1 MTGRGPRGERGEQA
15 ERILAAA
22 RRSIARRGYTAT
34 SLRSVAQ
41 DAGVD
46 PGLVHYYFRTKPGL
60 LEAVMQPPE
69 AFGAAVAAAADVPMH
84 QRGRA
89 FVEASLRLWE
99 DPGSAEILRAI
110 ILTAAQEPAAMQRLR
125 ELFSELVLAVV
136 SHGLS
141 EAERNLRASL
151 IATQIVGMV
160 MNRYIWQVGDIAT
173 LPAGTVIDLLAPTIQ
188 RYLTDPLPAQFGDG
202 DGGGWGLG

>member
-15 ERILAAA
+15 AKIITAA
-22 RRSIARRGYTAT
+22 RRSFATRGYAAT

-46 PGLVHYYFRTKPGL
+46 PGLVPYYFRTKTGL

-69 AFGAAVAAAADVPMH
+69 SFGAAVAAAAEQPMH

-89 FVEASLRLWE
+89 FVQATLRLWE
-99 DPGSAEILRAI
+99 DPASAEILRSI
-110 ILTAAQEPAAMQRLR
+110 ILTADQEPAAMHRLR
-125 ELFSELVLAVV
+125 QLFSELVLAVV
-136 SHGLS
+136 SHGLPDT
-141 EAERNLRASL
+141 ERTLRASL

-173 LPAGTVIDLLAPTIQ
+173 LPADTVTDLLAPTIQ
-188 RYLTDPLPAQFGDG
+188 HYLADPLPTKLGDG
-202 DGGGWGLG
+202 WRLS

>member
-15 ERILAAA
+15 DKIIAAA
-22 RRSIARRGYTAT
+22 RRCFATRGYAAT

-46 PGLVHYYFRTKPGL
+46 PGLVHYYFRTKTGL

-69 AFGAAVAAAADVPMH
+69 AFGAAVAAAAEQPIH

-89 FVEASLRLWE
+89 FVQATLRLWE
-99 DPGSAEILRAI
+99 DPATAEILRSI
-110 ILTAAQEPAAMQRLR
+110 ILTAAQEPAAMHRLR
-125 ELFSELVLAVV
+125 QLFSELVLAVV
-136 SHGLS
+136 SHGLPDT
-141 EAERNLRASL
+141 ERTLRASL
-151 IATQIVGMV
+151 ISTQIVGMV

-173 LPAGTVIDLLAPTIQ
+173 LPADTVTDLLTPTIQ
-188 RYLTDPLPAQFGDG
+188 HYLADPLPTKLGDG
-202 DGGGWGLG
+202 WRLS